1 MVQVISIILSII
13 GLIIAT
19 SIYGCCEES
28 ALADRQDEAFELYRR
43 ELEEVKLP
51 PDFDASLS
59 VPSDL
64 QRFSEEYLPLLHS
77 KWEQIQG
84 EYTVIN
90 RNLKLMQVKCSKLQ
104 ELNELNDNKI
114 DLSGSKFYVRWQ
126 CRQKNRLAALERA
139 HRDILAAVEKY
150 YAEAQIRNIDSDAE
164 VKQQVAGL
172 IRGAN
177 AVLKESGLSVE
188 PISEQSAAGV
198 PSASKKEAPPTAP
211 EKSAPSDAGRNAD
224 APAQPT
230 SSNAAA
236 DFAEGIEWQH
246 GKNGRSK
253 NLVKAAACYRR
264 AAEAGHAAAQNN
276 IGHFYHRG
284 WGVSKD
290 LNRAAHWYRLSA
302 EQGDAFGQSN
312 YGTCLEFGWGV
323 RANKPE
329 AIEWY
334 RKAARQGHASA
345 QKHLRRLGMSW

>member
-1 MVQVISIILSII
+1 MNKKA
-13 GLIIAT
+13 LIC
-19 SIYGCCEES
+19 SEPFS
-28 ALADRQDEAFELYRR
+28 VAD
-43 ELEEVKLP
+43 
-51 PDFDASLS
+51 
-59 VPSDL
+59 
-64 QRFSEEYLPLLHS
+64 
-77 KWEQIQG
+77 
-84 EYTVIN
+84 
-90 RNLKLMQVKCSKLQ
+90 
-104 ELNELNDNKI
+104 
-114 DLSGSKFYVRWQ
+114 
-126 CRQKNRLAALERA
+126 
-139 HRDILAAVEKY
+139 
-150 YAEAQIRNIDSDAE
+150 YAGDTE
-164 VKQQVAGL
+164 G
-172 IRGAN
+172 G
-177 AVLKESGLSVE
+177 G
-188 PISEQSAAGV
+188 EQSAGYV
-198 PSASKKEAPPTAP
+198 S
-211 EKSAPSDAGRNAD
+211 
-224 APAQPT
+224 
-230 SSNAAA
+230 AAA

-345 QKHLRRLGMSW
+345 QKHLRRLGQTW